1 MLDFAQASAALLTP
15 QDAGCKACVL
25 GNASTVPETAKALA
39 ILINDFGIG
48 SEKAAILLKALHQ
61 TNAV

>member
-1 MLDFAQASAALLTP
+1 MPAAR
-15 QDAGCKACVL
+15 ACVL

-48 SEKAAILLKALHQ
+48 SEKAAILLKAFHQ

>member
-1 MLDFAQASAALLTP
+1 LLALHARLRAGERGAI
-15 QDAGCKACVL
+15 DAAGCRLQGVR
-25 GNASTVPETAKALA
+25 PETAKALA

-48 SEKAAILLKALHQ
+48 SEKAAILLKVLHQ